1 MILRRDK
8 GWSSFKID
16 QSRHLQL
23 RVTIGGK
30 TSIKSTGAGDLE
42 TAQAFARR
50 FYRNLHPR
58 DQKPAAITFKEAAQD
73 VVRNNQVSGLTP
85 LSSTIGSPSTVGR
98 LVRFNAWR

>member
-30 TSIKSTGAGDLE
+30 TSIKSTGAGDME
-42 TAQAFARR
+42 SAKAFARR

-58 DQKPAAITFKEAAQD
+58 DQKPPATTFEEAAQD
-73 VVRNNQVSGLTP
+73 VIRNNQVSGLIP
-85 LSSTIGSPSTVGR
+85 LSSTIGSPSAVGR